1 MTNVYYAMVPSSVQE
16 GVTFKLGV
24 HSISR
29 AAAIALLTIAIL
41 VVPRVASAS
50 GIPGLVPISWALDV
64 TNGRASNVAVAVPWT
79 LGYRDQ
85 STTNLARMFRV
96 FPHVSLLGKADA
108 YSASLSGNP
117 HFAMGGGVCLAN
129 ALAVG
134 VGFNM
139 NQPLAHAY
147 VMAGLSLTDIVTI
160 ALR

>member
-1 MTNVYYAMVPSSVQE
+1 MPSE
-16 GVTFKLGV
+16 TD
-24 HSISR
+24 ID
-29 AAAIALLTIAIL
+29 
-41 VVPRVASAS
+41 RVKRQLEAS
-50 GIPGLVPISWALDV
+50 GWPIRDWA
-64 TNGRASNVAVAVPWT
+64 
-79 LGYRDQ
+79 
-85 STTNLARMFRV
+85 
-96 FPHVSLLGKADA
+96 VSQQRSKADA